1 MNWHCRRRRPCAAIH
16 LALVLRSRPARRTR
30 PPSSSS
36 VPAPNNARMQRREA
50 RWLAWHAVQYVRSG
64 AGVIQRARRQ
74 RHCPCPCPPRSC
86 RQAAAAVRGATCAAP
101 GAWSRPSPSPRINN
115 ATVDDPAMPGT
126 PSCAA
131 HMLPTPACSEVASL
145 EVSCYIPSQRERT
158 IYDDELVT
166 PARLVTGAFFVA
178 SKFSFPSLQ
187 MPRPK
192 LVLATTIL
200 ARLALFLLVAPNY
213 SKSLV
218 SRSMP

>member
-1 MNWHCRRRRPCAAIH
+1 MQCSTSDLVPVSSNARGGSGTVHVHVLLVAACRQQPLSVAPHALHLEPGAVRPRR
-16 LALVLRSRPARRTR
+16 LALTT
-30 PPSSSS
+30 
-36 VPAPNNARMQRREA
+36 
-50 RWLAWHAVQYVRSG
+50 
-64 AGVIQRARRQ
+64 
-74 RHCPCPCPPRSC
+74 PRSMTLRC
-86 RQAAAAVRGATCAAP
+86 RGHRHVQLTCSQPQPVVKWPVSRSLAARGDEQYT
-101 GAWSRPSPSPRINN
+101 
-115 ATVDDPAMPGT
+115 
-126 PSCAA
+126 
-131 HMLPTPACSEVASL
+131 
-145 EVSCYIPSQRERT
+145 
-158 IYDDELVT
+158 YDDELVT